1 MYPKTVYLPITIA
14 SAEQLLTVARRN
26 GWKDDPNVSEEENIN
41 QAETFCFQLYRNI
54 MIKQLAIPFM
64 EITKE
69 EIENLT
75 RTKVAE
81 INAIAEN
88 AVGQVELE

>member
-26 GWKDDPNVSEEENIN
+26 GWKDDSNVSEEENIN

-54 MIKQLAIPFM
+54 MIKQLAIPFV

-69 EIENLT
+69 DIENLT

>member
-54 MIKQLAIPFM
+54 MIKQLAIPFV